1 MFPSHGKHKN
11 CSGENAE
18 VKGRR
23 RGSLAASRAFSDT
36 YSQAHGRG
44 APQLHPASAQQ
55 HQETKHHQ
63 IILPPDNEGFPSPES
78 IPFSIQHSL
87 VSPTETHQQC
97 QRYLHSTDQEQSC
110 SLGHLLGS
118 SQCHLPLQ
126 HPQTCR
132 QLHRVTLLIEILTLY
147 L

>member
-18 VKGRR
+18 MKERR

-55 HQETKHHQ
+55 HQERPNTRLFYLLTMRAFRSLRA
-63 IILPPDNEGFPSPES
+63 LPLA
-78 IPFSIQHSL
+78 FSIHLSL
-87 VSPTETHQQC
+87 LQKLISNARCTFTALT
-97 QRYLHSTDQEQSC
+97 R
-110 SLGHLLGS
+110 S
-118 SQCHLPLQ
+118 SRAPWDICWAVPGATSQLQ

-132 QLHRVTLLIEILTLY
+132 QLHRVTLLVEILTLY